1 VFRFRFEALLTRA
14 RHNEEVRQKELAA
27 ASRLLAA
34 RQAALRDARGAL
46 RACRRAWR
54 QRQDRPFRPIEI
66 QLHLA
71 RMDDLAAAMAE
82 RQRQAAAA
90 ERELAARREALIE
103 AMQKRKTL
111 EKLREKDQRVYAMK
125 AAERERKFIDEVAG
139 RGAARRA

>member
-1 VFRFRFEALLTRA
+1 
-14 RHNEEVRQKELAA
+14 
-27 ASRLLAA
+27 
-34 RQAALRDARGAL
+34 
-46 RACRRAWR
+46 
-54 QRQDRPFRPIEI
+54 
-66 QLHLA
+66 
-71 RMDDLAAAMAE
+71 MDDLAAAMAE

-111 EKLREKDQRVYAMK
+111 EKLRDKDQRVYAMK